1 MVLGDDSQDE
11 VIQAVDNAAA
21 VNEVDGAT
29 SAYNM
34 EMMESIYWMFFH
46 L

>member
-21 VNEVDGAT
+21 VNEGRVT
-29 SAYNM
+29 LLRLTT
-34 EMMESIYWMFFH
+34 WR
-46 L
+46 